1 MSTSLDTIMQQ
12 PVPNTPF
19 SQSNVDYFLS
29 EVEKDP
35 EFKMQWDK
43 LSVEQQSE
51 IIKYYKGEKIPNIT
65 SDPIFKHIFNPEL
78 HPERLSELISLLLGM
93 EVKVVKALPLENIA
107 YSVYAKDIILDILVQ
122 LEDGSYANVE
132 IQRAAFAFSPKRA
145 AVLSANLLSRQYMV
159 LSNQNKKEIDY
170 EDVKNVYTIVLLE
183 NTYPYFKDHPTDYVH
198 KSSQTFDTGVNL
210 DLLQHYIFVE
220 LGKFDKLITT
230 IDTKLDAWFKFIL
243 TKTPYD
249 LMTIIQQFST
259 FESLYQEIATFMVDR
274 KGIFAMLFEGMAV
287 LDDNSIRNEL
297 KRKDN
302 RIAELSMENH
312 QKDILFQQA
321 VQEKQ
326 KAVQEKQK
334 AVQEKQKAVQEKQT
348 NMIKGMLANQIP
360 DGSIMQ
366 IANVTEEVL
375 KEVKKSMGLL

>member
-1 MSTSLDTIMQQ
+1 
-12 PVPNTPF
+12 
-19 SQSNVDYFLS
+19 
-29 EVEKDP
+29 
-35 EFKMQWDK
+35 
-43 LSVEQQSE
+43 
-51 IIKYYKGEKIPNIT
+51 
-65 SDPIFKHIFNPEL
+65 
-78 HPERLSELISLLLGM
+78 
-93 EVKVVKALPLENIA
+93 
-107 YSVYAKDIILDILVQ
+107 
-122 LEDGSYANVE
+122 
-132 IQRAAFAFSPKRA
+132 
-145 AVLSANLLSRQYMV
+145 SRQYMV

-198 KSSQTFDTGVNL
+198 KSSQTFDTGVTL

-259 FESLYQEIATFMVDR
+259 FESLYQEIATFMIDR

-287 LDDNSIRNEL
+287 LDDNSIRNAL

-321 VQEKQ
+321 MQENHQ
-326 KAVQEKQK
+326 KDILFQQT
-334 AVQEKQKAVQEKQT
+334 QT

-360 DGSIMQ
+360 DDSIIE
-366 IANVTEEVL
+366 IANITKEEL
-375 KEVKKSMGLL
+375 KEVKKSMGLQ